1 MGQNVLGQR
10 GEDGLKVGT
19 LGSGSHND
27 TIRNN
32 KGEQA
37 KSPNNR

>member
-10 GEDGLKVGT
+10 GEDGLEVGT

-27 TIRNN
+27 RNN
-32 KGEQA
+32 K
-37 KSPNNR
+37 R